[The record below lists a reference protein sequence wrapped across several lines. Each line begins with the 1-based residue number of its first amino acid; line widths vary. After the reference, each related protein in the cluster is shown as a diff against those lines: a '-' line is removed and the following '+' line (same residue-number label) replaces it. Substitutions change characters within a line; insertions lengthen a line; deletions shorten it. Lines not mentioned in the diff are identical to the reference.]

1 MSLGALDPVLQP
13 PKRLALIAM
22 LNSADTIE
30 FRFLRDH
37 LNLSDSDLSKQMS
50 ALGDAGYVSATKTRR
65 GRGGTTTYRI
75 TRSGRR
81 AFAGHR
87 AALEAL
93 LEPPV
98 PDTTA

>member
-13 PKRLALIAM
+13 PKRLAIMAL
-22 LNSADTIE
+22 LNSADTVE

-37 LNLSDSDLSKQMS
+37 LNLRDSDLSKQMS
-50 ALGDAGYVSATKTRR
+50 ALETAGYVSVTKTRP

-75 TRSGRR
+75 TKPGRR
-81 AFAGHR
+81 AFAHHR

-93 LEPPV
+93 IEPTV
-98 PDTTA
+98 SSGSD